1 MKDWIKRNW
10 KNTLL
15 ILLAVLFIAQC
26 TQRGNWKR
34 EALSVH
40 EYTDSI
46 EVVLQDTRDTLKLTR
61 DTLQNK
67 ILYEESLN
75 SDLQK
80 SDSRESHYMSLLAEK
95 DRQIQYWMKM
105 YNDLKLKYDKAMQ
118 KIQDMLQQMAVRKDN
133 EERTL

>member
-15 ILLAVLFIAQC
+15 ILLAVLFMAQC

-34 EALSVH
+34 EALSVQ

-80 SDSRESHYMSLLAEK
+80 SDSRESHYMS
-95 DRQIQYWMKM
+95 QIQYWMK
-105 YNDLKLKYDKAMQ
+105 KYDKATQ

-133 EERTL
+133 EEGTL

>member
-133 EERTL
+133 EEGAL

>member
-15 ILLAVLFIAQC
+15 ILLAVLFMAQC

-34 EALSVH
+34 EALSVQ

-80 SDSRESHYMSLLAEK
+80 SDSRESHYMS
-95 DRQIQYWMKM
+95 QIQDWMKM

-118 KIQDMLQQMAVRKDN
+118 KIQDMPQQMAVRKDN
-133 EERTL
+133 EEGTL

>member
-15 ILLAVLFIAQC
+15 ILLAVLFMAQC

-61 DTLQNK
+61 DTLENK

-118 KIQDMLQQMAVRKDN
+118 KIQDMLQQMAGRKDN
-133 EERTL
+133 EEGTL

>member
-15 ILLAVLFIAQC
+15 ILLAVLFMAQC

-34 EALSVH
+34 EALSVQ

-61 DTLQNK
+61 DTLENK

-118 KIQDMLQQMAVRKDN
+118 KIQDMLQQMAGRKDN
-133 EERTL
+133 EEGTL

>member
-15 ILLAVLFIAQC
+15 ILLAVLFMAQC

-80 SDSRESHYMSLLAEK
+80 SDSRESHYMS
-95 DRQIQYWMKM
+95 QIQYWMKM
-105 YNDLKLKYDKAMQ
+105 YNDLKLKYDKATQ
-118 KIQDMLQQMAVRKDN
+118 QIQDMLQQMAVRKDN
-133 EERTL
+133 EEGTL

>member
-15 ILLAVLFIAQC
+15 ILLAVMFMAQC

-34 EALSVH
+34 EALHSQEYSDSV
-40 EYTDSI
+40 

-80 SDSRESHYMSLLAEK
+80 SDSRENHYMSLLAEK

-133 EERTL
+133 EEGTL

>member
-15 ILLAVLFIAQC
+15 ILLAVLFMAQC

-40 EYTDSI
+40 EYTDSV

-67 ILYEESLN
+67 TLYEESLN

-133 EERTL
+133 EEGTL

>member
-15 ILLAVLFIAQC
+15 ILLAVLFMAQC

>member
-15 ILLAVLFIAQC
+15 ILLAVLFMAQC

-67 ILYEESLN
+67 TLYEESLN

-105 YNDLKLKYDKAMQ
+105 YNDLKLKYDKAMV

-133 EERTL
+133 EEGAL

>member
-80 SDSRESHYMSLLAEK
+80 SDSRESHYMNLLAEK

-133 EERTL
+133 EEGAL

>member
-15 ILLAVLFIAQC
+15 ILLAVLFMAQC

-40 EYTDSI
+40 EYTDSV

-105 YNDLKLKYDKAMQ
+105 YNDLKLKYDKATQ
-118 KIQDMLQQMAVRKDN
+118 QIQDMLQQMAVRKDN
-133 EERTL
+133 EEGTL

>member
-46 EVVLQDTRDTLKLTR
+46 EVVLQDTRDMLKLTR

-133 EERTL
+133 EEGAL

>member
-15 ILLAVLFIAQC
+15 ILLAVLFMAQC

-61 DTLQNK
+61 DTLENK

-80 SDSRESHYMSLLAEK
+80 SDSRESNYMSQLAEK
-95 DRQIQYWMKM
+95 DRQIQYLMKM
-105 YNDLKLKYDKAMQ
+105 YDVQRLEAEIRQGHAEDTGYAAADGGQ
-118 KIQDMLQQMAVRKDN
+118 
-133 EERTL
+133 ER

>member
-15 ILLAVLFIAQC
+15 ILLAVLFMAQC

-34 EALSVH
+34 EALSVQ

-80 SDSRESHYMSLLAEK
+80 SDSRESHYMS
-95 DRQIQYWMKM
+95 QIQYWMKM
-105 YNDLKLKYDKAMQ
+105 YNDLKLKYDKATQ

-133 EERTL
+133 EEGTL

>member
-75 SDLQK
+75 NDLQK

>member
-80 SDSRESHYMSLLAEK
+80 SDSRESRYMSLLAEK

-133 EERTL
+133 EEGTL

>member
-15 ILLAVLFIAQC
+15 ILLAVLFMAQC

-75 SDLQK
+75 SD
-80 SDSRESHYMSLLAEK
+80 
-95 DRQIQYWMKM
+95 WMKM
-105 YNDLKLKYDKAMQ
+105 YNDLKLKYDKATQ
-118 KIQDMLQQMAVRKDN
+118 QIQDMLQQMAVRKDN
-133 EERTL
+133 EEGTL

>member
-118 KIQDMLQQMAVRKDN
+118 KIQDMLQQMVVRKDN
-133 EERTL
+133 EEGTL

>member
-15 ILLAVLFIAQC
+15 ILLAVLFMAQC

-34 EALSVH
+34 EALSAH

-105 YNDLKLKYDKAMQ
+105 YNDLKLKHDKAMQ
-118 KIQDMLQQMAVRKDN
+118 KIQDMLQQMAARKDN
-133 EERTL
+133 EEAAL